1 MAGATLFF
9 SRNCPHCEKL
19 FRSGLVS
26 PTVVRLVPVEA
37 AGARLPPEI
46 HSVPALWL
54 PETRKLLLGK
64 DVISYF
70 QDKQTA
76 AQTGP
81 GGPGL
86 VGPGQQQPAA
96 SQEPHPFLGDGGVGF
111 SAFGASADDAP
122 AGMGSFLPVAEE
134 RQEARGGGGG
144 METRMSKE
152 AVDLDAYKSKRDMEL
167 AEILGRQKQSF

>member
-70 QDKQTA
+70 QDKQSA
-76 AQTGP
+76 AQVGSGP
-81 GGPGL
+81 AGP
-86 VGPGQQQPAA
+86 VGPGQAAA

-111 SAFGASADDAP
+111 SAFGPSSDDAP
-122 AGMGSFLPVAEE
+122 AGMGSFLPVPEE

-144 METRMSKE
+144 METRMSRE

-167 AEILGRQKQSF
+167 ADILGRQKQTF